1 MGAEARAV
9 RRVTPLR
16 QLGIRAQVGAVHVLG
31 GIVALSFLFRLV
43 AGWLRA
49 TPAYF
54 ADEYIYAELGRSIA
68 ETGRPLIRGTAAHFP
83 ALLHPILT
91 APAWLFEDVEVSF
104 RVVQT
109 IGALAMSLA
118 AVPVFFLCRRL
129 ALTDGWA
136 LAIAFFAVAVPD
148 LLYASWIVAEPVA
161 YPLALGA
168 LLAGTAAL
176 ARPSRGSQVA
186 FVVLAGL
193 ATFAR
198 IQFIV
203 LPLAFVAALALVGL
217 RERRLRSALREQ
229 VLVLGLFGAV
239 LVGGLATGPGR
250 MLGYYHGVLDLRF
263 GVDSLLTWLGSQ
275 SLVLAYASGWVLVP
289 GALLGLVLALWRPVS
304 RTELAF
310 ASLALF
316 LTLGL
321 LFEGALYAA
330 SGGNR
335 VQERYFFYALPLV
348 AIFFVLYA
356 RRGWPHRLAHVL
368 IAAGLVTVAA
378 RVPLSGFAAAEGKTN
393 SPLLLVT
400 GVVERAV
407 GDVGLASLLFAAGA
421 ALASLVALIVMVR
434 LDARAQVVLALA
446 TVACIAASVVVVV
459 NDHRNTTQ
467 VRQIILPGNPSWIDA
482 SGIENVAFL
491 QTPLGNRGFA
501 TEQLFW
507 NRSVEDL
514 LVLPETTP
522 VDAFSFDLVEIASD
536 GSLLIGSQPV
546 ERPLAVEA
554 YGTTLRFHGATT
566 VARSAVYRLVV
577 PEDRQRLALYMPG
590 RHWDGWLAPRGEIRL
605 WPETGSDLAGWL
617 TFELSVPAD
626 ADGARVFFGASEL
639 TLAPGAERAVRLAVC
654 SAGEWR
660 VPYQASFTGTVGDR
674 LVSVQA
680 TEPVYRADPSACVS
694 SAAS

>member
-1 MGAEARAV
+1 M
-9 RRVTPLR
+9 
-16 QLGIRAQVGAVHVLG
+16 HVLG

-68 ETGRPLIRGTAAHFP
+68 ETGRPLIRDCR
-83 ALLHPILT
+83 ALPGPPPSILT

-104 RVVQT
+104 RVVQA

-176 ARPSRGSQVA
+176 ARPTRGSQVA

-239 LVGGLATGPGR
+239 LFGGLATGPGR

-310 ASLALF
+310 AALALF

-368 IAAGLVTVAA
+368 LAAGLVTVAA
-378 RVPLSGFAAAEGKTN
+378 RVPLSGFAAAEGRRT
-393 SPLLLVT
+393 
-400 GVVERAV
+400 R
-407 GDVGLASLLFAAGA
+407 
-421 ALASLVALIVMVR
+421 
-434 LDARAQVVLALA
+434 
-446 TVACIAASVVVVV
+446 
-459 NDHRNTTQ
+459 
-467 VRQIILPGNPSWIDA
+467 
-482 SGIENVAFL
+482 
-491 QTPLGNRGFA
+491 
-501 TEQLFW
+501 
-507 NRSVEDL
+507 RSYSSRV
-514 LVLPETTP
+514 
-522 VDAFSFDLVEIASD
+522 SS
-536 GSLLIGSQPV
+536 S
-546 ERPLAVEA
+546 
-554 YGTTLRFHGATT
+554 
-566 VARSAVYRLVV
+566 ARSAMSGSRRSSRRRRRARVARRPRRHGPPGRPHARRSRPGDRRLPRGVGRRR
-577 PEDRQRLALYMPG
+577 RQRPPQHDAGAPNHPPG
-590 RHWDGWLAPRGEIRL
+590 
-605 WPETGSDLAGWL
+605 
-617 TFELSVPAD
+617 
-626 ADGARVFFGASEL
+626 
-639 TLAPGAERAVRLAVC
+639 
-654 SAGEWR
+654 
-660 VPYQASFTGTVGDR
+660 
-674 LVSVQA
+674 
-680 TEPVYRADPSACVS
+680 EPVLDRRLRHRRRRLPPDAARQPRLRHRAALLEPLGRGPSRPPRDDAGGCFPPS
-694 SAAS
+694 SSRSRATARS

>member
-1 MGAEARAV
+1 VALEARAV

-16 QLGIRAQVGAVHVLG
+16 SLGIRAHVGALHVLG

-49 TPAYF
+49 TPVYF

-104 RVVQT
+104 RLVQV
-109 IGALAMSLA
+109 IGAFTMSLA

-129 ALTDGWA
+129 GLADVWA
-136 LAIAFFAVAVPD
+136 LSLAAFTVAVPD

-168 LLAGTAAL
+168 LLAGTLAL
-176 ARPSRGSQVA
+176 ARPRGGSQVA
-186 FVVLAGL
+186 FVALAGL

-198 IQFIV
+198 VQFIV

-217 RERRLRSALREQ
+217 RERRVRSAVREQ
-229 VLVLGLFGAV
+229 APVLGLFGAV
-239 LVGGLATGPGR
+239 FLVAIVSGPGR
-250 MLGYYHGVLDLRF
+250 VLGYYHGVLDLEF
-263 GVDSLLTWLGSQ
+263 GIGSLLTWLGSQ

-289 GALLGLVLALWRPVS
+289 GALIGLALSLWRPES

-310 ASLALF
+310 ASLSLF

-348 AIFFVLYA
+348 AIFFILYA
-356 RRGWPHRLAHVL
+356 RRGWPYRIPHALL
-368 IAAGLVTVAA
+368 AAGLVVVAA

-393 SPLLLVT
+393 SPLLIVT
-400 GVVERAV
+400 GVLERAV

-421 ALASLVALIVMVR
+421 AVFSLAAVAAMFR
-434 LDARAQVVLALA
+434 LRARTPFVLALA
-446 TVACIAASVVVVV
+446 LVACLAASLVVVV

-467 VRQIILPGNPSWIDA
+467 VRQIILPDNPSWIDA
-482 SGIENVAFL
+482 AGVDDVAFL

-501 TEQLFW
+501 TEQLLW
-507 NRSVEDL
+507 NRSIEDL

-522 VDAFSFDLVEIASD
+522 VDAFSFELVRIASD
-536 GSLLIGSQPV
+536 GSLLVGSKPLV
-546 ERPLAVEA
+546 RPLAVEA
-554 YGTTLRFHGATT
+554 YGTTLSFRGVRT
-566 VARSAVYRLVV
+566 VARSAVYRLLV
-577 PEDRQRLALYMPG
+577 PEGRPRLSLYMPG
-590 RHWDGWLAPRGEIRL
+590 RHWDGWLAPRGEVRL
-605 WPETGSDLAGWL
+605 WPDPGAQLAGRL
-617 TFELSVPAD
+617 TFELTVPAE
-626 ADGARVFFGASEL
+626 ADGALVSFGAEEFR
-639 TLAPGAERAVRLAVC
+639 LAPGSTRAVELAVC
-654 SAGEWR
+654 STGEWR
-660 VPYQASFTGTVGDR
+660 TPYQASFTGTVGDR

-680 TEPVYRADPSACVS
+680 TEPVFRSDASAC
-694 SAAS
+694 A